1 MEAAY
6 EPRQDRAKGRLTKK
20 AAKIPTASEA
30 EERAYWE
37 REDSTAD
44 LDWRRAK
51 RVGLPNLQ
59 PSTTAIS
66 LRLPVSLLEE
76 IKIAAHKRDVP
87 YQSLIKIWLS
97 EKAG

>member
-1 MEAAY
+1 VEAAY

-20 AAKIPTASEA
+20 AAKFPTASEA

-51 RVGLPNLQ
+51 RVRLPNLQ

-87 YQSLIKIWLS
+87 YQSLIKMWLS
-97 EKAG
+97 EKVG

>member
-1 MEAAY
+1 M
-6 EPRQDRAKGRLTKK
+6 KK
-20 AAKIPTASEA
+20 AHKVPAAFASAAK
-30 EERAYWE
+30 ERAYWE

-44 LDWRRAK
+44 LDRRRAK
-51 RVGLPNLQ
+51 RLRPPNLQ

-87 YQSLIKIWLS
+87 YQSLIKMWLS
-97 EKAG
+97 EKVG